1 MTPLIIDIAERR
13 EVGQTART
21 RQIASSKGSTSAEKR
36 ETGQSTRTGQ
46 RTSSKSNFLALSA
59 AFNQLLLSFMLRSI
73 NYCLRSINYCS
84 HRLTPQCFTFT
95 SIIVSQW
102 CLLFCRDFTRL
113 RVVRVSAMSRKRV
126 SCNN

>member
-59 AFNQLLLSFMLRSI
+59 AFNQLLL
-73 NYCLRSINYCS
+73 NYCS
-84 HRLTPQCFTFT
+84 HRLTPQCFAFT
-95 SIIVSQW
+95 IIIDYSVSVVSSILQRVYK
-102 CLLFCRDFTRL
+102 TRSCHVE
-113 RVVRVSAMSRKRV
+113 RRVSYVQEKG
-126 SCNN
+126 